1 MSARRRLVCGLLLAL
16 VVTAVCCVS
25 FGAFSVPVLC
35 ILGAPWLPQN
45 RLAARCPEPQLLMAL
60 LTLRL
65 PRVLLGAAV
74 GAGLGT
80 AGAVLQGLFRNP
92 LVDPGLIGVSS
103 GAALVAAGLM
113 VLSGAAWNTPVL
125 LTAAAFAGG
134 LLAAWLVQ
142 RLARVNGRTL
152 VLSLLLAGVAIN
164 ATAGSLLGLLSYI
177 ATDAQLRNLTF
188 WSLGSLGGATWARAL
203 WTAPLTGLGVLALLR
218 LARPLNVL
226 LLGESEA
233 ENLGIAVESVKRQ
246 ALLLAVLLT
255 ASSVALCGVIGFIGL
270 VVPHTVRLL
279 TGPDHRLV
287 LPGSALLG
295 AGLLL
300 WADLASRT
308 VVAPAELPL
317 GIVTASIG
325 GPFFL
330 GLLVR
335 ERQKWGA

>member
-1 MSARRRLVCGLLLAL
+1 MSRRRGLSGGLGLALMATVLVCIRFGALHIPLTCILLAPFRPFSWAAATCPDPAL
-16 VVTAVCCVS
+16 VS
-25 FGAFSVPVLC
+25 
-35 ILGAPWLPQN
+35 
-45 RLAARCPEPQLLMAL
+45 AL

-65 PRVLLGAAV
+65 PRVVLGAAV
-74 GAGLGT
+74 GAGLGV

-103 GAALVAAGLM
+103 GAALAASA
-113 VLSGAAWNTPVL
+113 VLVLGGAAWNTPPVL
-125 LTAAAFAGG
+125 MAAAFLGGLTAAWG
-134 LLAAWLVQ
+134 VQ

-164 ATAGSLLGLLSYI
+164 AIAGALIGLLSYV

-188 WSLGSLGGATWARAL
+188 WSLGSLGGATWTQAL
-203 WTAPLTGLGVLALLR
+203 WVAPLTVVAVLAVLR

-233 ENLGIAVESVKRQ
+233 EHLGIAVESVKRR
-246 ALLLAVLLT
+246 ALLLAVLLV
-255 ASSVALCGVIGFIGL
+255 ASSVALCGVIGFVGL
-270 VVPHTVRLL
+270 VVPHGVRLL
-279 TGPDHRLV
+279 VGPDQRLV
-287 LPGSALLG
+287 LPGTALLG

-300 WADLASRT
+300 WADLAGRL

-317 GIVTASIG
+317 GIVTAAIG

-335 ERQKWGA
+335 ERQKWVA